1 MGLGISPLAGMER
14 PYRVGPAMAG
24 EAGES
29 FPHLRPEERVIDP
42 SLRLVNI
49 EIGWHDIV
57 VAGKHR
63 GRPAREQSAA

>member
-1 MGLGISPLAGMER
+1 
-14 PYRVGPAMAG
+14 MAG

-49 EIGWHDIV
+49 EIGWHDII